1 MASLNVLIRVDAL
14 QIMNKI
20 AALSIYIL
28 AGLMFNAIPNNGIAY
43 NWFFIDEGS
52 RLTLQTYVYFHFQH
66 LQVMILSVIMLYD
79 AKKYYKE
86 LFVFAFLMLLDWI
99 DYTITGNKAWF
110 EIMQLPI
117 SMNVIIVSVFG
128 MVALKRAVKD
138 YKND

>member
-1 MASLNVLIRVDAL
+1 
-14 QIMNKI
+14 
-20 AALSIYIL
+20 
-28 AGLMFNAIPNNGIAY
+28 
-43 NWFFIDEGS
+43 
-52 RLTLQTYVYFHFQH
+52 
-66 LQVMILSVIMLYD
+66 MLYD